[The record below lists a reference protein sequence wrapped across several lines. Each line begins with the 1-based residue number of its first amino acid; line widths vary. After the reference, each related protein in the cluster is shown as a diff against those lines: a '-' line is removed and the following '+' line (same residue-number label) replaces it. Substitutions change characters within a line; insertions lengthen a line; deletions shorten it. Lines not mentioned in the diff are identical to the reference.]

1 MVTVANDR
9 LVMTLE
15 VMVNNALKSLG
26 LMEKKV
32 ARFGSAIE
40 KMGTR
45 NLVSMSDAAD
55 KTFGK
60 ATNGLNSMSRAVDRT
75 SENFNKIAAKQ
86 PFSLAEHG
94 IDQMLPKMN
103 KFDGTFKKINATTK
117 KATKSMG
124 GMNSAMMGFGLSML
138 FTGMALKNFAQNVIK
153 TLGNTFM
160 LLADEMNMGV
170 ARTLELQ
177 AATQYLKFILFDTF
191 ANTDMYANFVEF
203 IVNAVNRVSEF
214 VQLHP
219 KLTQMIAVFLGIGIV
234 LGGVTMV
241 LGQMALL
248 AVGLQIGLGTLIMI
262 LIILASVIALVFLI
276 FTTNISDTWKFV
288 LVLGTVFIGLIAIL
302 ALAGMKMGWL
312 GKMIIWLSKN
322 PLVLI
327 ILTLVILA
335 NQVEALGGGFKGFW
349 NLVKAV
355 FAGIAKIVVWLA
367 NTIIQKL
374 IDKMF
379 WLVKVAWKVANALG
393 FGGLADSL
401 SSVAKSMIDMSDA
414 VDDLTLR
421 ALKDIEKDYGINE
434 MRVKHGLS
442 TDASDLLGQM
452 TMGISPSDTSG
463 SGSSLL
469 SSMKSST
476 EGVTA
481 TNMASSFNA
490 LDDHQKE
497 SNELLKSMT
506 TDGVNFVD
514 DGVTRMSKA
523 MGIEVSKELAQ
534 SLFIEGYLIPST
546 DR

>member
-1 MVTVANDR
+1 MVTIIDKLLLKIEVNMHNAKTGFDKLDKAMKKNGSNLANFHSN
-9 LVMTLE
+9 MG
-15 VMVNNALKSLG
+15 KS
-26 LMEKKV
+26 
-32 ARFGSAIE
+32 
-40 KMGTR
+40 
-45 NLVSMSDAAD
+45 
-55 KTFGK
+55 
-60 ATNGLNSMSRAVDRT
+60 
-75 SENFNKIAAKQ
+75 
-86 PFSLAEHG
+86 
-94 IDQMLPKMN
+94 
-103 KFDGTFKKINATTK
+103 K
-117 KATKSMG
+117 KAVG

-349 NLVKAV
+349 NLVKVV

-463 SGSSLL
+463 SGDSLL

-481 TNMASSFNA
+481 TNMESSFNA
-490 LDDHQKE
+490 LDEHQKE

>member
-1 MVTVANDR
+1 MVTIIDKLLLKIEVNMHNAKTGFDKLDKAMKKNGSNLANFHSN
-9 LVMTLE
+9 MG
-15 VMVNNALKSLG
+15 KS
-26 LMEKKV
+26 
-32 ARFGSAIE
+32 
-40 KMGTR
+40 
-45 NLVSMSDAAD
+45 
-55 KTFGK
+55 
-60 ATNGLNSMSRAVDRT
+60 
-75 SENFNKIAAKQ
+75 
-86 PFSLAEHG
+86 
-94 IDQMLPKMN
+94 
-103 KFDGTFKKINATTK
+103 K
-117 KATKSMG
+117 KAVG

-379 WLVKVAWKVANALG
+379 WLVEVAWKVANALG
-393 FGGLADSL
+393 FGGLAESL
-401 SSVAKSMIDMSDA
+401 SSVARSMIDMSDA

-442 TDASDLLGQM
+442 TDALDLLGQM

-463 SGSSLL
+463 SGGSLL

-481 TNMASSFNA
+481 TNMESSFNA
-490 LDDHQKE
+490 LDEHQKE